1 MSVYFLSYRGNNPRN
16 QEESSNKRTRGDFSW
31 CLGLRQ
37 NQNGRQGG
45 PRTLRVERQRT
56 ETARDRGQTTPACP
70 LPGFAGRHGRQPQTP
85 PLPTHAVCR
94 RAALQ
99 RAACWPWRGD
109 RQGDDGHRAG
119 IRRCRQREGPP
130 ECTEP
135 TQAGQVALP
144 TAARPVQQ
152 RAAPAPPPTS
162 CRKPGGVRGGSDRP
176 LDEAQDPQL

>member
-1 MSVYFLSYRGNNPRN
+1 MHLRGNNPRN
-16 QEESSNKRTRGDFSW
+16 QEESSKKRAQGDFSW

-37 NQNGRQGG
+37 NQNETRRTRYPTSQKTADRNCQRPRPDHPFLSPARIRREARQAAPNTNSPDTCCVQKGS
-45 PRTLRVERQRT
+45 LT
-56 ETARDRGQTTPACP
+56 ESS
-70 LPGFAGRHGRQPQTP
+70 
-85 PLPTHAVCR
+85 
-94 RAALQ
+94 
-99 RAACWPWRGD
+99 WPWRGD

-162 CRKPGGVRGGSDRP
+162 CRKPGGVRGGSDRA